1 VKEHKDLKGLNNQ
14 NLRDHMSEAELIFTA
29 LAELSTRK
37 IAETTNATGMPEN
50 KEAAKSGGNIA
61 KKAKNELEEK
71 TGEKVVSSINFIK
84 KKQISETDS

>member
-1 VKEHKDLKGLNNQ
+1 
-14 NLRDHMSEAELIFTA
+14 MSEAELIFTA

-50 KEAAKSGGNIA
+50 KKAAKAGGNIA

-71 TGEKVVSSINFIK
+71 TGQKVVSSVNFL
-84 KKQISETDS
+84 SETQTKKLK